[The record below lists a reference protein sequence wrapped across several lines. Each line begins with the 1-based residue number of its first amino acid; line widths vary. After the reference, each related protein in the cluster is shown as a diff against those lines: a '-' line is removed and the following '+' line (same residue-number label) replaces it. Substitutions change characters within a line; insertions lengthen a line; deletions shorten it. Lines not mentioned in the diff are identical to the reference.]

1 MNKDIWSFSTFVM
14 FGLFFLPKVIFAAP
28 ETLTHAYPVHDNMGF
43 VGTPNLSAT
52 YYYKSITVPYSRGKV
67 FLSSTPDGAGPIT
80 FSHNIEITGTYPTGG
95 SFRYS
100 TGCGI
105 NTVAPLEITQFIS
118 QADWVDEINIRVA
131 YKHDLCSTTVK
142 VDSVRIMTA
151 EIGQLYLVHVEPGDE
166 IVSGFLQ
173 LPWEYTN
180 YGLDFHEA
188 ALRIENDDY
197 SITNT
202 YDWSAWAGAKSN
214 SLVLAAGDGSA
225 RLLTNCGMCGKA
237 VAIDHGNGYQTR
249 YYYLKETQITVDPI
263 MIMKGDPIGAL
274 GMSGASDYPHIHFFV
289 IQDIDEDGDFEDDL
303 IDGIIDPFNR
313 SELGNYL
320 WDEPLNKIRTTLTTN
335 GGQFYLHRHKL
346 VFPKNFS
353 SRDMVVQS
361 DILPAKNDL
370 SGRSIENILDVSIH
384 DGFGNKIT
392 TFSKPWQLTMDFSQ
406 INTSR
411 YVADSLSI
419 YSRSNSNDQWVKEE
433 TLINSDLK
441 TATISINHLSQ
452 FTLLGEQLDRIS
464 PVTTAAL
471 SGSLHTNNIYTSA
484 AELILTALDEQASSL
499 GVVNTYYKINSGEW
513 INYTD
518 KVVFSTDGLY
528 VVKYFSIDGDDNI
541 EDAST
546 LSFLIDFTP
555 LTPTVTP
562 MLGATSTPT
571 PIPTHYAAYRSTG
584 TYWEPQPT
592 PADSVQQSLVQSDSF
607 IIPTTIVQSQNISPE
622 ILGESDQRTIPIIE
636 PDEEDSS
643 TNIWKTVFLI
653 WIVCAVLISGY
664 LLVFY
669 WRKGTLPFEI

>member
-1 MNKDIWSFSTFVM
+1 MNKDVWSFSTFIM

-433 TLINSDLK
+433 TLINPDLK

-452 FTLLGEQLDRIS
+452 FTLLGELLDSVS
-464 PVTTAAL
+464 PITTAAL

-484 AELILTALDEQASSL
+484 VELILTALDEQVSSL
-499 GVVNTYYKINSGEW
+499 GVANTYYKINSGDW
-513 INYTD
+513 TD
-518 KVVFSTDGLY
+518 YIGSVLFSTEGSY
-528 VVKYFSIDGDDNI
+528 IIEYFSIDGDDNV
-541 EDAST
+541 ENVST

-555 LTPTVTP
+555 LTPAVTP
-562 MLGATSTPT
+562 TIGATSTPT
-571 PIPTHYAAYRSTG
+571 PIPTHFATSRSASTF
-584 TYWEPQPT
+584 WEPQPT
-592 PADSVQQSLVQSDSF
+592 LADSAQQNLIQSDSF
-607 IIPTTIVQSQNISPE
+607 ILPTIVQSKNIQPGV
-622 ILGESDQRTIPIIE
+622 LGESDQRIISTTE
-636 PDEEDSS
+636 PNKESS
-643 TNIWKTVFLI
+643 KTNIWKTIFQI
-653 WIVCAVLISGY
+653 WTLLAVLISGY